1 MPGGKRDFLKP
12 VSVLAALLLSS
23 TAQCNAAGNDQTILS
38 QQPSS
43 QSTNIAE
50 KELLVLAP
58 ENPVRSPSHHGSH
71 GSHGSHRSHFSHH
84 H

>member
-1 MPGGKRDFLKP
+1 MAGNRREFLKP

-23 TAQCNAAGNDQTILS
+23 TAQCKAAVHDETVLA
-38 QQPSS
+38 QQPSL

-50 KELLVLAP
+50 KELLVLNP
-58 ENPVRSPSHHGSH
+58 ENPARAPSHHHSH